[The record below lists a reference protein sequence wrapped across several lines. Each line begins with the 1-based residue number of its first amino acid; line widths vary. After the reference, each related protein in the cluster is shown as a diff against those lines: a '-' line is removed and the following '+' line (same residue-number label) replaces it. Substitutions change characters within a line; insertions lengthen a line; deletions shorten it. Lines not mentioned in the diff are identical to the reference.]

1 MDHAIKKEIIRY
13 KFSRRSN
20 IKQLVVVALIIIIT
34 SLIAYEVIHELK
46 LEKVAWSDAFV
57 AMLSFGVAIVAY
69 QQWRENRYE
78 ISIDKYYDFL
88 AEANRRLECLEEISK
103 KQMHAYV
110 ELDKLE
116 YVIVKYEL
124 GFIPDKFAKRA
135 IDNFKCH
142 CLKTDQFQSCVQKA
156 LAESAYLDKT
166 KKVASLICKKSDN
179 EKRKEEIKKAKSDA
193 GTHLQRGIG

>member
-1 MDHAIKKEIIRY
+1 MEQAIKKEIIRY
-13 KFSRRSN
+13 RFTRRSN
-20 IKQLVVVALIIIIT
+20 IKQLVVVAIIILLA
-34 SLIAYEVIHELK
+34 SVIAYAVIYGFK

-124 GFIPDKFAKRA
+124 GFIPEKFAKRA

-142 CLKTDQFQSCVQKA
+142 CMKTDQFQSCVQKA
-156 LAESAYLDKT
+156 LAESAYLDTT
-166 KKVASLICKKSDN
+166 KKVASLICKKCDN
-179 EKRKEEIKKAKSDA
+179 EKSRIRNFKSRESHASHHLKE
-193 GTHLQRGIG
+193 

>member
-1 MDHAIKKEIIRY
+1 MDQAIKKEVIRY
-13 KFSRRSN
+13 RFSRRSN
-20 IKQLVVVALIIIIT
+20 TKQVLIVAAVILLV
-34 SLIAYEVIHELK
+34 SLITYAVVFKFH
-46 LEKVAWSDAFV
+46 LEKVSWSDAFV
-57 AMLSFGVAIVAY
+57 AMLSLGVAIVAY

-142 CLKTDQFQSCVQKA
+142 CMQTEQFQSCVQKA
-156 LAESAYLDKT
+156 LAESAYLEKT
-166 KKVASLICKKSDN
+166 KKVANMICKNCDKERSRIRNFKGHKINAGNRSN
-179 EKRKEEIKKAKSDA
+179 ED
-193 GTHLQRGIG
+193 